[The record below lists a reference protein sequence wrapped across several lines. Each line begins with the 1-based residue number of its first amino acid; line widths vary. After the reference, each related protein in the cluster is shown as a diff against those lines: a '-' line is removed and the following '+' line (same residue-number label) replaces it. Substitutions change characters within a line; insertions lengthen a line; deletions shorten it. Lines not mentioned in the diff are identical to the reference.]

1 MARAKATDFLH
12 SFRFH
17 VVVNGFGATTSP
29 VLQTGGDKPQAGFN
43 ACSTPEA
50 SEESVE
56 YREGHYIYTRKYV
69 GIPSVADITLSR
81 GVAMTDGTFWQW
93 MKRCIEGN
101 EEYRAD
107 VDIKH
112 FHRDAKDQT
121 TSSPINQTAM
131 SVGAGAG
138 VGDGLGA
145 IVYHL
150 HEAFPTRH
158 KVAGDLDSTA
168 SEVSIQEL
176 DLAYEYFDIENPS
189 QKSTP

>member
-17 VVVNGFGATTSP
+17 VVVNGFGATGTTA
-29 VLQTGGDKPQAGFN
+29 VLQTGTDRPQAGFN
-43 ACSTPEA
+43 QCSTPEA
-50 SEESVE
+50 SEEAVE
-56 YREGHYIYTRKYV
+56 YREGHYIYTQKYV
-69 GIPSVADITLSR
+69 GLPSLSDVTLQR
-81 GVAMTDGTFWQW
+81 GVAMTDGSFWQW

-107 VDIKH
+107 VDIRH
-112 FHRDAKDQT
+112 MHRDAKPQT
-121 TSSPINQTAM
+121 QSSPSVAM
-131 SVGAGAG
+131 SPMAIPANGAPG
-138 VGDGLGA
+138 V
-145 IVYHL
+145 ITYHL

-176 DLAYEYFDIENPS
+176 DLAYEWFDIENPLQVTS
-189 QKSTP
+189 P